1 MNRRRFLWRI
11 GSVGAML
18 IGSWVSLFDRRL
30 ILKIRLSYSG
40 PPEPI
45 QALYARK
52 FVKAFPYL
60 TLEKLIGELC
70 DRGIYSGGEF
80 HIDRI
85 GRNAVSDQ
93 LMEFDSFLWT
103 ESELLLYAVIARL
116 YCCEEIMND
125 TF

>member
-11 GSVGAML
+11 GSVGAVL
-18 IGSWVSLFDRRL
+18 IGSWISLFDRRL
-30 ILKIRLSYSG
+30 ILKTCLSYSG
-40 PPEPI
+40 LPKPI

-52 FVKAFPYL
+52 FVETFPDL
-60 TLEKLIGELC
+60 TLEKLIGELH

-85 GRNAVSDQ
+85 GRNAVSDE
-93 LMEFDSFLWT
+93 LIGFDSFLWT

-116 YCCEEIMND
+116 HAAEIS
-125 TF
+125 